1 MNPPGAR
8 AVCPDEQEAAPRP
21 GVAPDLQ
28 EAGIDAA
35 WWRWARPLGGV
46 LLLGVLVVVLGT
58 GPFVAALRAT
68 DVTVLAAGA
77 AIALLTTLCGAWR
90 WRLVARRLGDE
101 LTLPAALASCY
112 RAQFLN
118 ATLPGG
124 VLGDVGRGVQHGRV
138 GGDVGRGLRGVAW
151 ERTAGQ
157 VVLVALTAVVL
168 LVARPFD
175 LPDVSTAS
183 AAAVVAVLLA
193 VAGLVAAL
201 ARWRGH
207 RVAGWLR
214 LVAADLRSLGSGPAT
229 LGIVLASLLAVVG
242 HTATFVLAAR
252 AVGVRSPTVDLL
264 PLALVVLVLSALPLN
279 LAGWGPREGAAA
291 WVFAA
296 AGLGAASGL
305 ATAVAF
311 GAIALVGTLP
321 GAALLVAGRLHHRR
335 PAEPAAA
342 RATLASDGLD
352 AVGGGPRG

>member
-1 MNPPGAR
+1 MAR
-8 AVCPDEQEAAPRP
+8 PRRGEGPEAR
-21 GVAPDLQ
+21 

-46 LLLGVLVVVLGT
+46 LVLGALVVVLGT

-68 DVTVLAAGA
+68 DATVLAAGA
-77 AIALLTTLCGAWR
+77 VIALLTTLCGAWR
-90 WRLVARRLGDE
+90 WRLVARRLGAD
-101 LTLPAALASCY
+101 LTLTAALASCY

-138 GGDVGRGLRGVAW
+138 DGDVGRGLRGVAW

-175 LPDVSTAS
+175 LVPDVSTAS
-183 AAAVVAVLLA
+183 AAVVVGSVVAAAL
-193 VAGLVAAL
+193 LVAVL
-201 ARWRGH
+201 ARWRGG
-207 RVAGWLR
+207 RVTGWLR
-214 LVAADLRSLGSGPAT
+214 LVAADLRSLGSGPAS

-252 AVGVRSPTVDLL
+252 AVGVRTPVLDLL
-264 PLALVVLVLSALPLN
+264 PLALVVLVMSALPLN

-321 GAALLVAGRLHHRR
+321 GAALLLAGRVHRGR
-335 PAEPAAA
+335 PTEPAPAPTASAA
-342 RATLASDGLD
+342 LGASGLD
-352 AVGGGPRG
+352 AVGGGPHG

>member
-1 MNPPGAR
+1 MPYVRRNGWPSPPWGGPEDR
-8 AVCPDEQEAAPRP
+8 EV
-21 GVAPDLQ
+21 
-28 EAGIDAA
+28 GIDAP

-46 LLLGVLVVVLGT
+46 LVLGALVVVLGT
-58 GPFVAALRAT
+58 GPFLAALRAT
-68 DVTVLAAGA
+68 DATVLAAGA
-77 AIALLTTLCGAWR
+77 LIALLTTLCGAWR
-90 WRLVARRLGDE
+90 WRLVARRLGAD
-101 LTLPAALASCY
+101 LTLTAALASCY

-138 GGDVGRGLRGVAW
+138 GGNVGRGLRGVAW

-157 VVLVALTAVVL
+157 VVLVALTSVVL

-175 LPDVSTAS
+175 LPDLS
-183 AAAVVAVLLA
+183 ATSAAVVVGLVLA
-193 VAGLVAAL
+193 VAALTAVL
-201 ARWRGH
+201 ARWRGR
-207 RVAGWLR
+207 RVTGWLR
-214 LVAADLRSLGSGPAT
+214 TLAADLRALGAGPASV
-229 LGIVLASLLAVVG
+229 GIVLASLLAVVG

-252 AVGVRSPTVDLL
+252 AVGVRTPVADLL
-264 PLALVVLVLSALPLN
+264 PLALVVLVMSALPLN

-321 GAALLVAGRLHHRR
+321 GAALLLAGRLRRGR
-335 PAEPAAA
+335 PAEQPSAAASPTEPAA
-342 RATLASDGLD
+342 LGVPGLD

>member
-1 MNPPGAR
+1 MNRVGAGTVR
-8 AVCPDEQEAAPRP
+8 PDVQVAAPRP
-21 GVAPDLQ
+21 GEGPEAQ

-46 LLLGVLVVVLGT
+46 LVLGALAVVLGT
-58 GPFVAALRAT
+58 GPFVDALRAT
-68 DVTVLAAGA
+68 DATVLAAGA
-77 AIALLTTLCGAWR
+77 LIALLTTLCGAWR
-90 WRLVARRLGDE
+90 WRLVARRLGTDLA
-101 LTLPAALASCY
+101 LTTALASCY

-124 VLGDVGRGVQHGRV
+124 VLGDVGRGVQHGRD
-138 GGDVGRGLRGVAW
+138 GGNVGRGLRGVAW

-157 VVLVALTAVVL
+157 VVLVALTVVVV

-175 LPDVSTAS
+175 LPDVSAAS
-183 AAAVVAVLLA
+183 AAVVVGLVLVGAALVAAAARGRGGRVTGWVRLA
-193 VAGLVAAL
+193 VADVKAL
-201 ARWRGH
+201 GT
-207 RVAGWLR
+207 
-214 LVAADLRSLGSGPAT
+214 GPAS

-252 AVGVRSPTVDLL
+252 AVGVRTPVTDLL
-264 PLALVVLVLSALPLN
+264 PLALLVLVMSALPLN

-321 GAALLVAGRLHHRR
+321 GAALLLAGRVRRSR
-335 PAEPAAA
+335 PAQPD
-342 RATLASDGLD
+342 RATAGVRPAGLD
-352 AVGGGPRG
+352 ALGGAPRG

>member
-1 MNPPGAR
+1 MG
-8 AVCPDEQEAAPRP
+8 RP
-21 GVAPDLQ
+21 LC
-28 EAGIDAA
+28 AGRPAIDAA

-46 LLLGVLVVVLGT
+46 LLLGALVVVLGT
-58 GPFVAALRAT
+58 GPFVAALQAT
-68 DVTVLAAGA
+68 DATVLAAGA
-77 AIALLTTLCGAWR
+77 VIALLTTLCGAWR
-90 WRLVARRLGDE
+90 WRLVARRLGAD
-101 LTLPAALASCY
+101 LTLTAALASCY

-183 AAAVVAVLLA
+183 AAVVVGLALA
-193 VAGLVAAL
+193 VAGLVAGL
-201 ARWRGH
+201 ARWRGR

-214 LVAADLRSLGSGPAT
+214 LVAADLRSLGTGPASV
-229 LGIVLASLLAVVG
+229 GIVLASLLAVVG

-252 AVGVRSPTVDLL
+252 AVGVRTPVVDLL
-264 PLALVVLVLSALPLN
+264 PLALVVLVMSALPLN

-321 GAALLVAGRLHHRR
+321 GAALLLAGRVHRGR
-335 PAEPAAA
+335 SAQPTPATPATPPPAAVG
-342 RATLASDGLD
+342 TPGLD
-352 AVGGGPRG
+352 AVAGGPRG

>member
-1 MNPPGAR
+1 MNRVGAGTVR
-8 AVCPDEQEAAPRP
+8 PDIQVAVPRRGEGPEA
-21 GVAPDLQ
+21 Q

-46 LLLGVLVVVLGT
+46 LVLGALVVVLGT
-58 GPFVAALRAT
+58 GPFVDALRAT
-68 DVTVLAAGA
+68 DATVLAAGA
-77 AIALLTTLCGAWR
+77 LIALLTTLCGAWR
-90 WRLVARRLGDE
+90 WRLVARRLGTDLA
-101 LTLPAALASCY
+101 LTTALASCY

-124 VLGDVGRGVQHGRV
+124 VLGDVGRGVQHGRD
-138 GGDVGRGLRGVAW
+138 GGNVGRGLRGVAW

-157 VVLVALTAVVL
+157 VVLVALTVVVV

-175 LPDVSTAS
+175 LPDVSPAS
-183 AAAVVAVLLA
+183 AAVVVGVVLVVAA
-193 VAGLVAAL
+193 LVAAA
-201 ARWRGH
+201 ARGRGG
-207 RVAGWLR
+207 RVTGWVR
-214 LVAADLRSLGSGPAT
+214 LVVADVKALGTGPAS

-252 AVGVRSPTVDLL
+252 AVGVRTTTADLL
-264 PLALVVLVLSALPLN
+264 PLALLVLVMSALPLN

-321 GAALLVAGRLHHRR
+321 GAALLLAGRVRR
-335 PAEPAAA
+335 GRTTPPTPAGVRTA
-342 RATLASDGLD
+342 GLD
-352 AVGGGPRG
+352 AVGGAPHG